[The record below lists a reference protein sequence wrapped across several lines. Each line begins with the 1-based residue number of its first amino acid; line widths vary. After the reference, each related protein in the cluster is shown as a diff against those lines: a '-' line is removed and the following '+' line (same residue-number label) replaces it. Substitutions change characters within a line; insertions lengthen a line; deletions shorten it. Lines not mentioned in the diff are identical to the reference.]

1 MTSGEPSERR
11 NDVGA
16 VATGEAP
23 NMRSL
28 AVYALAAIGSIAA
41 VGWLLTLAFPGPRDA
56 AAIRLSA
63 IVAIV
68 VQLVA
73 FGITKAVAR
82 RHLIAGWGA
91 GSLLRFLTL
100 VVYALLAAK
109 VLGLPPVA
117 ALVSLA
123 TFLFLS
129 TLIEP
134 LFLRR

>member
-1 MTSGEPSERR
+1 MTTHALSAG
-11 NDVGA
+11 GA
-16 VATGEAP
+16 PKVKSWALYAVTTVA
-23 NMRSL
+23 L
-28 AVYALAAIGSIAA
+28 IVLI
-41 VGWLLTLAFPGPRDA
+41 GWLLTLAFPGPRDA

-73 FGITKAVAR
+73 FAITRAVAR

-91 GSLLRFLTL
+91 GSLLRFMTL
-100 VVYALLAAK
+100 AVYALLAVK
-109 VLGLPPVA
+109 VFGLPPVA

>member
-1 MTSGEPSERR
+1 M
-11 NDVGA
+11 VGA
-16 VATGEAP
+16 IAGGMPKV
-23 NMRSL
+23 RSWAL
-28 AVYALAAIGSIAA
+28 YGLAAVVLIAG
-41 VGWLLTLAFPGPRDA
+41 VGWLLTLGFSGPRDA

-63 IVAIV
+63 VVALV
-68 VQLVA
+68 VQLAA
-73 FGITKAVAR
+73 FAVTSAIAQ
-82 RHLIAGWGA
+82 RHLIAGWGV

-100 VVYALLAAK
+100 VVYALLAVK
-109 VLGLPPVA
+109 VLGVAPVA

>member
-1 MTSGEPSERR
+1 MSIETMRLDWAPTVRSWALYAMSAL
-11 NDVGA
+11 VLI
-16 VATGEAP
+16 AT
-23 NMRSL
+23 
-28 AVYALAAIGSIAA
+28 
-41 VGWLLTLAFPGPRDA
+41 VGWVLTLAFPGPQDA

-63 IVAIV
+63 LIAAV

-73 FGITKAVAR
+73 FAVTMALSR

-91 GSLLRFLTL
+91 GSLLRFATL
-100 VVYALLAAK
+100 VGYALIAVK
-109 VLGLPPVA
+109 VLGVAAVA

>member
-1 MTSGEPSERR
+1 MI
-11 NDVGA
+11 GA
-16 VATGEAP
+16 AATGEAP
-23 NMRSL
+23 RMRSW
-28 AVYALAAIGSIAA
+28 AVYAVAAVALIAT

-56 AAIRLSA
+56 TAIRLSA

-73 FGITKAVAR
+73 FAVTKALAR

-91 GSLLRFLTL
+91 GSLLRFATL
-100 VVYALLAAK
+100 VLYALLAVK
-109 VLGLPPVA
+109 VLGVAPVA

>member
-1 MTSGEPSERR
+1 M
-11 NDVGA
+11 VGA
-16 VATGEAP
+16 VATRGAP
-23 NMRSL
+23 NVRGW
-28 AVYALAAIGSIAA
+28 AVYALAAVAMIAA
-41 VGWLLTLAFPGPRDA
+41 VAWLLTMAFPGPRDA

-73 FGITKAVAR
+73 FAVTR
-82 RHLIAGWGA
+82 TIVQRHLIAGWGA

-100 VVYALLAAK
+100 VVYALLAVK
-109 VLGLPPVA
+109 VLGMPPVA

>member
-1 MTSGEPSERR
+1 M
-11 NDVGA
+11 VGA
-16 VATGEAP
+16 VATGGAP
-23 NMRSL
+23 KVRSW

-56 AAIRLSA
+56 TAIRLSA
-63 IVAIV
+63 VLAIV

-73 FGITKAVAR
+73 FAITKAVAQ

-100 VVYALLAAK
+100 VVYALLAVK
-109 VLGLPPVA
+109 VLDLPPVA

>member
-1 MTSGEPSERR
+1 MASGIVTGGRQESPP
-11 NDVGA
+11 A
-16 VATGEAP
+16 ATR
-23 NMRSL
+23 MLRSWAL
-28 AVYALAAIGSIAA
+28 YAIAALASVAIL
-41 VGWLLTLAFPGPRDA
+41 GWLLTMAFHGPGDA

-73 FGITKAVAR
+73 FAITATIAQ

-91 GSLLRFLTL
+91 GALLRFLTL
-100 VVYALLAAK
+100 IVYALLAVE
-109 VLGLPPVA
+109 VLALPAVP

-123 TFLFLS
+123 AFLFVS

>member
-1 MTSGEPSERR
+1 MIATAAGEGSAY
-11 NDVGA
+11 VKSWASYAISAIVLIA
-16 VATGEAP
+16 V
-23 NMRSL
+23 
-28 AVYALAAIGSIAA
+28 
-41 VGWLLTLAFPGPRDA
+41 VGWLLTLGFPGPQDA

-73 FGITKAVAR
+73 FALTKMLAR

-91 GSLLRFLTL
+91 GSLLRFIAL
-100 VVYALLAAK
+100 VVYALLAVK
-109 VLGLPPVA
+109 GLGVAAVA

-123 TFLFLS
+123 AFLFLS

-134 LFLRR
+134 FFLRR